1 MFLAIAVDNLAN
13 ATEMTKREAKEAA
26 EKEAIDKQ
34 EAMVNMMPTQ
44 TEIMDADGDLLDL
57 YDLTGM
63 EPPQVNICP
72 PSPSK
77 DGKPKKSGGLGLMV
91 PSSR

>member
-13 ATEMTKREAKEAA
+13 ATEMTKNQEKEEREKEAA
-26 EKEAIDKQ
+26 ANLEAQ
-34 EAMVNMMPTQ
+34 GSMMPTQ

-77 DGKPKKSGGLGLMV
+77 DGKPKKSGLLGLAV
-91 PSSR
+91 PSSK